1 MEEIKKRENF
11 AFQDQ
16 TENPI
21 ANIVNQAHN
30 FNLDVK
36 PNGLG
41 TRTSKKKGKV
51 VLALLLLGKQLNT
64 RYLPS

>member
-1 MEEIKKRENF
+1 M
-11 AFQDQ
+11 
-16 TENPI
+16 
-21 ANIVNQAHN
+21 VNQAHN
-30 FNLDVK
+30 FNLGVK

-41 TRTSKKKGKV
+41 TGSFKKKGKV